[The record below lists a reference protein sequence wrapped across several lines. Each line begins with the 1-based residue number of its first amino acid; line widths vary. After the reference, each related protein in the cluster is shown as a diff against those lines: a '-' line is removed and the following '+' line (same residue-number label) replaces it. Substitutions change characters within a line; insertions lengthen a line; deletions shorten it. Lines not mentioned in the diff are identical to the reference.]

1 MIPDFDFMIEPNSCH
16 GDVRG
21 NPKVSVGIPVYNGG
35 TSLER
40 ALNSILNQDY
50 ANLEVVISDNCS
62 TDNTQEIVLE
72 YSARDRRVK
81 YVRQEINLGATENF
95 TKVFELTTGEYF
107 MWAAADDFRSPE
119 FVSSCLAHLQSEQ
132 SAVLCAPKIAGLIS
146 SLPELR
152 WTTSLSSFSDKTT
165 VLSRYKE
172 TLRNFPATAIYGL
185 YKSSAVKNTAV
196 FKKFMGSDLVFIQN
210 LSIEGNFIDC
220 KRTLFTYSGRENWN
234 TTDQDYK
241 NIFGIARKPWYY
253 VPFFIVIFQQLV
265 GIRNS
270 KVAPLVQFSLVR
282 ILLLHQM
289 VQLVLK
295 ITLKLVKYCAPG
307 KLKIRIGEY
316 LYWRFIHSSN
326 VDAQRNFQYREKIIR
341 PIIGQR

>member
-1 MIPDFDFMIEPNSCH
+1 MKERNSCH
-16 GDVRG
+16 GDVKG

-40 ALNSILNQDY
+40 ALNSILNQNY

-62 TDNTQEIVLE
+62 TDNTQEIVRGYLV
-72 YSARDRRVK
+72 RDRRVK
-81 YVRQEINLGATENF
+81 YVRQDVNLGATENF
-95 TKVFELTTGEYF
+95 TRVFGLTTGEYF

-119 FVSSCLAHLQSEQ
+119 FVSSCLAHLQSDQ
-132 SAVLCAPKIAGLIS
+132 SAVLCAPKIDGLIPN
-146 SLPELR
+146 LPEVR
-152 WTTSLSSFSDKTT
+152 WTTSLKSFSDKTT

-172 TLRNFPATAIYGL
+172 TLKNFPATALYGL
-185 YKSSAVKNTAV
+185 YKSSAVKKTAV
-196 FKKFMGSDLVFIQN
+196 FQKFMGSDLVFIQN

-241 NIFGIARKPWYY
+241 NIFGKERKPWYY
-253 VPFFIVIFQQLV
+253 LPFFVVIFHQLV
-265 GIRNS
+265 GIYNS
-270 KVAPLVQFSLVR
+270 KIAPSAKFSLMK

-289 VQLVLK
+289 GQLILK
-295 ITLKLVKYCAPG
+295 VTLKLVKYCAPSNS
-307 KLKIRIGEY
+307 KIRIGEY
-316 LYWRFIHSSN
+316 LYWRFIHSPN
-326 VDAQRNFQYREKIIR
+326 VDAKRNFQYREKIIR

>member
-1 MIPDFDFMIEPNSCH
+1 MTPDFDFMIEHNSCH
-16 GDVRG
+16 SEVIG
-21 NPKVSVGIPVYNGG
+21 NPKVSVGIPVYNGSK
-35 TSLER
+35 TIER

-50 ANLEVVISDNCS
+50 TNLEVVISDNCS
-62 TDNTQEIVLE
+62 TDNTQEIVLKYLE
-72 YSARDRRVK
+72 HDRRVK
-81 YVRQEINLGATENF
+81 YVRQELNLGATENF

-119 FVSSCLAHLQSEQ
+119 FVSSCLAHLQSDQ
-132 SAVLCAPKIAGLIS
+132 SAVLCAPKIDGLIP
-146 SLPELR
+146 SLPEVR
-152 WTTSLSSFSDKTT
+152 WTTSLKSFSDKKT

-172 TLRNFPATAIYGL
+172 TLKNFPATAIYGL
-185 YKSSAVKNTAV
+185 YKSSAVKKTAV
-196 FKKFMGSDLVFIQN
+196 FKKFMGSDLVFIQS

-234 TTDQDYK
+234 STDQDYK
-241 NIFGIARKPWYY
+241 NIFGKARKPWYY
-253 VPFFIVIFQQLV
+253 IPFFVVIFQQLV

-270 KVAPLVQFSLVR
+270 KIALSVKFSLMR

-289 VQLVLK
+289 GQLILK
-295 ITLKLVKYCAPG
+295 VILKLVKYCAPS
-307 KLKIRIGEY
+307 KSKIRIGEY
-316 LYWRFIHSSN
+316 LYWRFIQSPN

>member
-1 MIPDFDFMIEPNSCH
+1 MIPEFGFIIEGSSCH
-16 GDVRG
+16 SEVRG
-21 NPKVSVGIPVYNGG
+21 NPKVSVGIPVYNGSK
-35 TSLER
+35 SLER
-40 ALNSILNQDY
+40 ALNSILSQDY
-50 ANLEVVISDNCS
+50 VNLEVVISDNCS

-72 YSARDRRVK
+72 YLARDRRVK
-81 YVRQEINLGATENF
+81 YVRQELNLGATENF

-119 FVSSCLAHLQSEQ
+119 FVSSCLAHLQSDQ
-132 SAVLCAPKIAGLIS
+132 SAVLCAPKIDGFIS
-146 SLPELR
+146 GLPEVR
-152 WTTSLSSFSDKTT
+152 WTTSLKSFSDKTT

-172 TLRNFPATAIYGL
+172 TLKNFPAPAIYGL

-241 NIFGIARKPWYY
+241 NIFGKARKPWYY
-253 VPFFIVIFQQLV
+253 LPFFVVIFQQLL

-270 KVAPLVQFSLVR
+270 KVAPPVQFSLIR

-289 VQLVLK
+289 GQFVLK
-295 ITLKLVKYCAPG
+295 VTLKIVKYCAPS
-307 KLKIRIGEY
+307 KSKIRVGEY